1 MPDLRADATTDWL
14 NELRP
19 ARFAEAW
26 PLPLRAI
33 ETSTQATALL
43 VEFGQLLDELA
54 VRSPHALMTL
64 LADTDDLQVIL
75 AQVGAARSL
84 ACFHWLRQ
92 VGLPGHLALEKSLLE
107 GTTPSGRAL
116 FATITTVA
124 RQATLRRLVSMQR
137 MDELLSATDSA
148 NKETPIV

>member
-1 MPDLRADATTDWL
+1 
-14 NELRP
+14 
-19 ARFAEAW
+19 
-26 PLPLRAI
+26 
-33 ETSTQATALL
+33 
-43 VEFGQLLDELA
+43 
-54 VRSPHALMTL
+54 MTL

-116 FATITTVA
+116 FTTITTVA